1 MITQLKTYQEI
12 SAFAADKIIQLV
24 QDNKKAVL
32 CLAGGDTPS
41 LTYDLIVAKA
51 QQYAVDFSGVSF
63 IGLDEWVGIKRE
75 MPGSCY
81 HFLQHKI
88 FIPLQIRPEQIYFF
102 DAMSNHLQQECNRID
117 VAVKHSGGIDLALVG
132 IGLNGHIG
140 FNEPGIDASLNAHV
154 VDLDAVTT
162 STGQK
167 YFTSNTALGKGITL
181 GMAQIMNAREVILI
195 ASGRKK
201 AGIIRKTVSEDIS
214 ATVPASLL
222 MAHPRGLILLDDE
235 AAAEL

>member
-1 MITQLKTYQEI
+1 MITQLKTYHEI
-12 SAFAADKIIQLV
+12 SAVAADKIIQLV
-24 QDNKKAVL
+24 QQNKKAVL

-41 LTYDLIVAKA
+41 LTYDMIVAKA
-51 QQYAVDFSGVSF
+51 RQQEVDFSGVSF

-88 FIPLQIRPEQIYFF
+88 FAPLNIQPEQIHFF
-102 DAMSNHLQQECNRID
+102 DAMANNLQQECDRINET
-117 VAVKHSGGIDLALVG
+117 VRQFGGIDLALVG

-140 FNEPGIDASLNAHV
+140 FNEPGIDPSLHAHV

-167 YFTSNTALGKGITL
+167 YFTSNTALGKGISL
-181 GMAQIMNAREVILI
+181 GMAQIMNAGEVILI

-201 AGIIRKTVSEDIS
+201 ADIIRKTVREDIS

-222 MAHPRGLILLDDE
+222 MAHPRGVILLDDE